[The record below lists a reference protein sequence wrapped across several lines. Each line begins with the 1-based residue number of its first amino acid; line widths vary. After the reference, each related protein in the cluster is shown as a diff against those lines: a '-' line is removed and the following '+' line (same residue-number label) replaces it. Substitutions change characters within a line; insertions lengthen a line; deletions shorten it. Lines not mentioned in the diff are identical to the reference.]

1 MNKFYL
7 IFISIALF
15 IAACG
20 GAKNEAEQTETTAQE
35 EVKSEPEEKVAEAAV
50 PRGQGIYKTYCQVCH
65 QADGNGVP
73 GMNPPLTQTE
83 WVLGEKERLIKVVL
97 NGLNGE
103 IEIKGEIYNNVMA
116 SHSFLTDKQIADV
129 LTYVRSSW
137 GNDASEISEEEVA
150 AVRASNEG

>member
-7 IFISIALF
+7 IIISIALF
-15 IAACG
+15 FAACG
-20 GAKNEAEQTETTAQE
+20 GAKNEAEQTETNKTE
-35 EVKSEPEEKVAEAAV
+35 EVKSEPSETVAKAEV

-83 WVLGEKERLIKVVL
+83 WVLGDKERLIGVVL
-97 NGLNGE
+97 NGLSGE

-129 LTYVRSSW
+129 LTYVRSSF
-137 GNDASEISEEEVA
+137 GNDASEVSEEEVA
-150 AVRASNEG
+150 AIRANNQG